1 MVWKNPSYLTSV
13 KDKNTTYLETS
24 FSKEKKYKCP
34 LSPSNFNFE
43 KKIELKLQ
51 NFIPLYLISIRIYK
65 WMY

>member
-1 MVWKNPSYLTSV
+1 MVWKNLSYLASV

-24 FSKEKKYKCP
+24 FFKEKKYKFP

-51 NFIPLYLISIRIYK
+51 NLIPLYLISIRIYK
-65 WMY
+65 